1 MPAKGD
7 LPHAIVAKHEWLG
20 ETRLWCA
27 TSPLPVSASG
37 DCPSLEEGQLDG
49 VVPGLLFTD
58 NDTNFHRLYGGKN
71 KSPYV
76 KDAFH
81 DHIIPSHRSP
91 LPKIFDGVSLPSNG
105 SAQLGDL
112 VSSGVCSGESTP
124 VPHTRHPTPEPQH
137 LPYVNPNKTGTKG
150 AAHYTFPDVPGKGGC
165 VAVRLKLTPLSPT
178 DDRTIYDED
187 AFDDLME
194 ERRSE
199 ADEFYGRLAAVP
211 ISDDLRQITR
221 QALGGMLWTK
231 QFYKFIQTE
240 WINGDPAQP
249 PPPAE
254 RKGVRNGVRLC
265 PVHLSVD

>member
-7 LPHAIVAKHEWLG
+7 VPHAIIATHETLG
-20 ETRLWCA
+20 ETHLWCA

-37 DCPSLEEGQLDG
+37 DCPSFEEGRLNG
-49 VVPGLLFTD
+49 VAPDLLFTD

-71 KSPYV
+71 KVRHV

-81 DHIIPSHRSP
+81 DHIIPSHRPP
-91 LPKIFDGVSLPSNG
+91 LPKIPGGVTLPSNT
-105 SAQLGDL
+105 SVHFVDL
-112 VSSGVCSGESTP
+112 VSEGVCSGESTP
-124 VPHTRHPTPEPQH
+124 IPHSRHPTPEPQ
-137 LPYVNPNKTGTKG
+137 LSFVNPDKTGTKA
-150 AAHYTFPDVPGKGGC
+150 AAHYTFSNVPGQGGC
-165 VAVRLKLTPLSPT
+165 VAVRLKLTPLSPA

-187 AFDDLME
+187 AFDNLIE

-199 ADEFYGRLAAVP
+199 ADEFYDQLAAVP

-240 WINGDPAQP
+240 WISGDPAQP
-249 PPPAE
+249 PPPPE
-254 RKGVRNGVRLC
+254 RKGVRNKVRL
-265 PVHLSVD
+265 LSMCA